1 MLKSILFDYTDA
13 YILVNET
20 IIVLNAVATGAT
32 TNNNEKKV
40 EF

>member
-13 YILVNET
+13 YILANET
-20 IIVLNAVATGAT
+20 IIVLNTAAAGIT